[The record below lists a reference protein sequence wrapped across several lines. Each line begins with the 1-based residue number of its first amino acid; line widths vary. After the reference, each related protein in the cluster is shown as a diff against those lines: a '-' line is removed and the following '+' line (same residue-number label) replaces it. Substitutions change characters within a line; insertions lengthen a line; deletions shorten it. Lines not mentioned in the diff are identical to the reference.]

1 VNTVS
6 FRMVW
11 AIALGG
17 AVGTVSRYAVSQW
30 FAREHGAFPVGTFLI
45 NVVGSFLIAF
55 VARVLTT
62 PDSNPVLRAALTIGF
77 CGGFTTFSTFSAEF
91 VTLVQEGR
99 SLRAVLYAVL
109 SVISGVLAVVAGL
122 ALGDRVIAPR

>member
-1 VNTVS
+1 
-6 FRMVW
+6 MVW

-30 FAREHGAFPVGTFLI
+30 FAREHGAFPFGTLVI
-45 NVVGSFLIAF
+45 NVLGSFLIAF
-55 VARVLTT
+55 MARVLTT
-62 PDSNPVLRAALTIGF
+62 PGSSPVLRAALTIGF